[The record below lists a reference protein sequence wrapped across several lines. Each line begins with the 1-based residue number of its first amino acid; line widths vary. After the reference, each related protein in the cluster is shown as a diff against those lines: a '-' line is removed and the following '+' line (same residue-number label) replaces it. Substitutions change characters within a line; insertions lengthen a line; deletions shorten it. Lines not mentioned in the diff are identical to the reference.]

1 MSRVNSVLVVHTVG
15 VPSLSTVLNLYDLY
29 AVALGKGGRN
39 HVLAGSAGILTHL
52 ILSVGF
58 PAAEGTYEVDTVIA
72 YGSRSGSGFGSGR
85 SCGLGSRIYAADI
98 IEFYIIVT
106 GAVLIGHVNAGSA
119 GEGDI
124 DRLLGTIVD
133 DVVGHTLGHL
143 KGVALLAHLVRVI
156 VSHRNAGPFYR
167 LIFLRPVVDVN
178 SAEALVVGEDDGS
191 VGRIGSRII
200 SSLSRLR
207 IGSNTAVVDVHVATE
222 RRPLSVASSVEVY
235 GYVACVSRVNNVL
248 IVHTVGVPSLST
260 VLNLY
265 DLYAVALGKG
275 GRNHVLAG
283 SAGILTHLILS
294 VGFPAAEGTYEVD
307 TVIAYGSR
315 SGSGFGSRILAA
327 DSIEVYFIFALAVEI
342 GHVNAGRAGK
352 RNINSLR
359 STVGNDVV
367 SHALGHLE
375 GESFFTEFILTDRGH
390 CNAGPLYRLNALAPI
405 IDMNVAEALI
415 VREDN
420 GSGGRIGSRNGIAGA
435 GTGAGAI
442 GSPTCYEIMT
452 LIVLRAVHPVTVI
465 GKVSDVLGLSAVTVA
480 QDNADS
486 ILGNIALELSLAVFI
501 LSGLSH
507 CGTGPFAVDRF
518 ARSVPSVDICAAPTE
533 VVGQQEGG
541 FNRII
546 GSRLY
551 RTAGTVGV
559 PAGNLVVTEL
569 VLRAV
574 HPVTVIREVL
584 DILGLLAVTVAQD
597 NAGSALGNIA
607 SELSLAVLILS
618 GLSLSGT
625 RPCAVKL
632 VAVIIPCIYI
642 CLTPTE
648 VIGQQEGTFGI
659 RIRVGTGSRGGIG
672 SDIIE
677 FYVIM
682 TLSIL
687 IGHVNAGRTIER
699 NIDSLLAAVV
709 DDIVGDACGNIE
721 GESLFAVFVHT
732 DGGHR
737 NAGPL
742 NGLI

>member
-1 MSRVNSVLVVHTVG
+1 MSRVNSVFVVHTVG
-15 VPSLSTVLNLYDLY
+15 VPSLSTVLNLYDLD

-52 ILSVGF
+52 ILSVGC
-58 PAAEGTYEVDTVIA
+58 PVAEGTYEVDTVIA
-72 YGSRSGSGFGSGR
+72 YGSRSGSGFGSG
-85 SCGLGSRIYAADI
+85 
-98 IEFYIIVT
+98 
-106 GAVLIGHVNAGSA
+106 
-119 GEGDI
+119 
-124 DRLLGTIVD
+124 
-133 DVVGHTLGHL
+133 
-143 KGVALLAHLVRVI
+143 
-156 VSHRNAGPFYR
+156 
-167 LIFLRPVVDVN
+167 
-178 SAEALVVGEDDGS
+178 
-191 VGRIGSRII
+191 
-200 SSLSRLR
+200 
-207 IGSNTAVVDVHVATE
+207 
-222 RRPLSVASSVEVY
+222 
-235 GYVACVSRVNNVL
+235 
-248 IVHTVGVPSLST
+248 
-260 VLNLY
+260 
-265 DLYAVALGKG
+265 
-275 GRNHVLAG
+275 
-283 SAGILTHLILS
+283 
-294 VGFPAAEGTYEVD
+294 
-307 TVIAYGSR
+307 
-315 SGSGFGSRILAA
+315 ILAA
-327 DSIEVYFIFALAVEI
+327 DSIEIYFIFAFAVEI

-352 RNINSLR
+352 GNINGLR

-367 SHALGHLE
+367 SHALGQLE
-375 GESFFTEFILTDRGH
+375 GESFFTESILTDRGH